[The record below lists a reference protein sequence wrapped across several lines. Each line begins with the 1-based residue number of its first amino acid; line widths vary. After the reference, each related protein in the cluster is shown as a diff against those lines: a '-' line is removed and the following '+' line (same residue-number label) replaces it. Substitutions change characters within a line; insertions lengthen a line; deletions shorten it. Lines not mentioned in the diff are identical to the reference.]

1 MTRTRR
7 FVLTGL
13 VATAAVGCAGK
24 ATSGGATDGTDGT
37 DGADGGG
44 ADGGG
49 ADGGDGT
56 DGVDGT
62 DGADGTDGGV
72 ECDPTAS
79 DVEGPYYTPGAP
91 EVAALADD
99 DEPGQRILLQGSLV
113 RSDDCVTPRAGWILD
128 LWHADDA
135 GEYDNVG
142 YHLRGRVVT
151 ATDGGFTVE
160 SILPG
165 KYSTR
170 PVRHIHFKLWRPD
183 GSEALTSQIYFPDA
197 DYNPD
202 VHRGP
207 AVELNGDGEGTLL
220 LAV

>member
-13 VATAAVGCAGK
+13 AATAAAGCAGK
-24 ATSGGATDGTDGT
+24 ATGGGASDGTDGLDGSDGVDGVDGT
-37 DGADGGG
+37 SGADGL
-44 ADGGG
+44 DGS
-49 ADGGDGT
+49 
-56 DGVDGT
+56 DGT

-72 ECDPTAS
+72 DCDPTPS

-99 DEPGQRILLQGSLV
+99 DEPGQRILIQGSLV
-113 RSDDCVTPRAGWILD
+113 EADDCVTPRAGWVID

-142 YHLRGRVVT
+142 YHLRGRVIT
-151 ATDGGFTVE
+151 ATDGAFVVE
-160 SILPG
+160 TILPG

-170 PVRHIHFKLWRPD
+170 PVRHIHFKLRRPD
-183 GSEALTSQIYFPDA
+183 GSEALTSQIYFPDE

-202 VHRGP
+202 AHPGP
-207 AVELNGDGEGTLL
+207 AVELDGDGEGTLL
-220 LAV
+220 LAI